1 MVNIFDRS
9 TKEKAIS
16 ALKEMGLTLSSAV
29 QIYLAK
35 IARERRIPFEISAD
49 PFYSP
54 ENIAELEKR
63 IKNMKNGKD
72 LIEHNL
78 IEVE

>member
-1 MVNIFDRS
+1 
-9 TKEKAIS
+9 
-16 ALKEMGLTLSSAV
+16 MGELTVRLHSDTPILARQRLTLSSAI
-29 QIYLAK
+29 QIYKAK

-54 ENIAELEKR
+54 ENIAELDNL

>member
-1 MVNIFDRS
+1 MRLYSDCPILARQ
-9 TKEKAIS
+9 
-16 ALKEMGLTLSSAV
+16 GLTLSSAI
-29 QIYLAK
+29 QIYKAK

-54 ENIAELEKR
+54 ENIAELDKR

>member
-1 MVNIFDRS
+1 MRLHSDSPILARQR
-9 TKEKAIS
+9 
-16 ALKEMGLTLSSAV
+16 LTLSSAI
-29 QIYLAK
+29 QIYIAK
-35 IARERRIPFEISAD
+35 IAREKRIPFEISAD

-63 IKNMKNGKD
+63 IKNMKNEND

>member
-1 MVNIFDRS
+1 
-9 TKEKAIS
+9 
-16 ALKEMGLTLSSAV
+16 MGELTVRLYSDCPILARQWLTLSSAI
-29 QIYLAK
+29 QIYKAK
-35 IARERRIPFEISAD
+35 IARERRIPFEISSD

-54 ENIAELEKR
+54 ENIAELDKR

-78 IEVE
+78 IEAE

>member
-1 MVNIFDRS
+1 MRLYSDCPILARQW
-9 TKEKAIS
+9 
-16 ALKEMGLTLSSAV
+16 LTLSSAI
-29 QIYLAK
+29 QIYKAK
-35 IARERRIPFEISAD
+35 ITRERRKPFEISAN

-63 IKNMKNGKD
+63 IKNMKNRID
-72 LIEHNL
+72 LVEHDL

>member
-1 MVNIFDRS
+1 MRLYSDCPILARQ
-9 TKEKAIS
+9 
-16 ALKEMGLTLSSAV
+16 GLTLSSAI
-29 QIYLAK
+29 QIYKAK